1 MWSSGSGEDL
11 RLGEG
16 VSRKLRNILAACL
29 MLAAGAALAQGGG
42 PTKIVVAFP
51 PGGPVDFVAR
61 ILAEGLGKEL
71 RQSVIV
77 ENRPGA
83 SGGIAAQA
91 VAKAAPDG
99 TTLWLSSAGAMVLN
113 PALYENLAYDA
124 QRDFAPVSLVVNNV
138 EVLVVNPSNP
148 ANSAAELVAQSK
160 QKPDPVPIASSGIGS
175 MPHLAMELFADSSG
189 AKLMHVPYKGA
200 APAITDVM
208 GGQVSGFFGD
218 VPGVVGFI
226 RGGKLKA
233 IGIAARVRHP
243 LLPDVPTL
251 DEQGIGG
258 VESNNWYALFAP
270 AKTPPARIAEL
281 NAAVRS
287 VLTSDAYR
295 KRVVDSGAEPSPSTP
310 EQLAAL
316 VVTDGAKWSRIIRER
331 KIVGE

>member
-1 MWSSGSGEDL
+1 MSSWL
-11 RLGEG
+11 R
-16 VSRKLRNILAACL
+16 SMLAACL
-29 MLAAGAALAQGGG
+29 LATAGAAFAQGSG
-42 PTKIVVAFP
+42 PIKIVVAFP

-61 ILAEGLGKEL
+61 VLAEGLAKEL
-71 RQSVIV
+71 GQSVIV

-83 SGGIAAQA
+83 NGGIAAQA
-91 VAKAAPDG
+91 VAKSAPDG
-99 TTLWLSSAGAMVLN
+99 TTLWLSSAGAMVMN
-113 PALYENLAYDA
+113 PALYDSLSYDVP
-124 QRDFAPVSLVVNNV
+124 RDFAPVSLVVNNV

-160 QKPDPVPIASSGIGS
+160 QKPDPVPIASSGVGS

-218 VPGVVGFI
+218 VPGVIGFI

-233 IGIAARVRHP
+233 IGIAAPVRHP
-243 LLPDVPTL
+243 LLPDVRTL
-251 DEQGIGG
+251 DEQGIRG

-270 AKTPPARIAEL
+270 AKTPAARVDEL
-281 NAAVRS
+281 NAAVRA
-287 VLTSDAYR
+287 VLTSEAYR
-295 KRVVDSGAEPSPSTP
+295 KRLVDSGTEPAPSTP

-316 VVTDGAKWSRIIRER
+316 VKADGAKWERIIRDKR
-331 KIVGE
+331 IVGE